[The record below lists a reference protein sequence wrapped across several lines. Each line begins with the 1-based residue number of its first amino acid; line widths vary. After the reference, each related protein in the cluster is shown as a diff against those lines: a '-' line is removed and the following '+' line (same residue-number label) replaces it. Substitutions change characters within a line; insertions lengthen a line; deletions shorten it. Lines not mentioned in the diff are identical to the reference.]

1 MALGGRWSFMRA
13 LEKIDSKTADSIK
26 AKLKARGSTFG
37 RLTSMVSGIKPSSET
52 SSSKASSSKANA
64 LKIGKTSGPGTIFS
78 TVVEEAKKKAE
89 DPTHKSTVDLV
100 KAVVS
105 KDKKKAESS
114 GKSLVAAATKKKEK
128 KPLSL
133 GSAAINV

>member
-1 MALGGRWSFMRA
+1 MASGGSFSFMRT
-13 LEKIDSKTADSIK
+13 LEKAFPDIAKKIK
-26 AKLKARGSTFG
+26 EKASGGSTMQRMSLAAMAG
-37 RLTSMVSGIKPSSET
+37 PKTPS
-52 SSSKASSSKANA
+52 KVDA
-64 LKIGKTSGPGTIFS
+64 LKIGKTSGPGATFS
-78 TVVEEAKKKAE
+78 KVVEEAKKQSE
-89 DPTHKSTVDLV
+89 DPKRAATTSLV

-114 GKSLVAAATKKKEK
+114 GKSLIAAATKKKEK

>member
-37 RLTSMVSGIKPSSET
+37 RLTSMVPDIKPSSKT
-52 SSSKASSSKANA
+52 SSSKANA

-78 TVVEEAKKKAE
+78 TVVEEAKKKKE
-89 DPTHKSTVDLV
+89 DPSYKPTVDLLQ
-100 KAVVS
+100 AVVS
-105 KDKKKAESS
+105 RDKKKAESS
-114 GKSLVAAATKKKEK
+114 GKSLVASKTAKKKEK
-128 KPLSL
+128 KPVNP
-133 GSAAINV
+133 GTAAINV